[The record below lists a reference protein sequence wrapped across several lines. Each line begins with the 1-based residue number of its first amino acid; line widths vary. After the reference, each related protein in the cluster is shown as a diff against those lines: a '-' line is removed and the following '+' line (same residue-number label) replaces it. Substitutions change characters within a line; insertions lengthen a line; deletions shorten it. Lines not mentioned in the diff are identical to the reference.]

1 MATLTEDFDSFV
13 EEISLNKT
21 KIDDIIS
28 KHNSLTKMIKDNPP
42 EKYEIV
48 KTRLSGSYAKHTVL
62 NEYDIKKKPDV
73 DVIIVINT
81 NEEDVDVINDD
92 FLSYLK
98 SKKANVVSE
107 IRQQSNS
114 IGLIYSNIS
123 VDIVLAKETNNNGGI
138 RIASNKR
145 HDWVESNSLLQVDYM
160 KKRKSEYEGFSYHS
174 LMKLFKY
181 LNKELLDVKL
191 KSYTLEQLVHQCS
204 PKPRVGLRLYQAFAE
219 TLDNI
224 SKLNAI
230 NDIKD
235 CCDRNKEGYDEK
247 DINIFD
253 LFLSEIRDISQ
264 LASEAISGNRKK
276 WEEIFGDRFP
286 TQPSLQVK
294 CGANYDKKQTPW
306 SN

>member
-1 MATLTEDFDSFV
+1 MANLTEDFNSFV
-13 EEISLNKT
+13 EEISLNRIKV
-21 KIDDIIS
+21 DDIIS
-28 KHNSLTKMIKDNPP
+28 KHNNLTNMIKDNPP

-62 NEYDIKKKPDV
+62 NEYDITKKTDV

-98 SKKANVVSE
+98 SKKENVVSE

-123 VDIVLAKETNNNGGI
+123 VDIVLAKETNNKGGI
-138 RIASNKR
+138 RITSNKR
-145 HDWVESNSLLQVDYM
+145 HDWVESNSLLQIDYM
-160 KKRKSEYEGFSYHS
+160 KKRKSEYEGFSYYS

-181 LNKELLDVKL
+181 LNKEVLDVKL

-224 SKLNAI
+224 SKLSTI
-230 NDIKD
+230 SDIRD
-235 CCDRNKEGYDEK
+235 CCDKNKDGYDEK

-253 LFLSEIRDISQ
+253 LFLSEIRGISQ
-264 LASEAISGNRKK
+264 LAGEAISGNRKK
-276 WEEIFGDRFP
+276 WEEIFGNRFP
-286 TQPSLQVK
+286 TQPSIQVK
-294 CGANYDKKQTPW
+294 CGVNYDKKQTPW